1 VLTRSLELE
10 GFKFYDSIRD
20 IQPDYIYLNVDVL
33 HYTLEKKIK
42 IENLEVEGLNLKIQY
57 CFG

>member
-1 VLTRSLELE
+1 VNVLKGSLELE

-20 IQPDYIYLNVDVL
+20 IQADYIYLNVDVL

-42 IENLEVEGLNLKIQY
+42 IENLEVDGLNLKIQ
-57 CFG
+57 